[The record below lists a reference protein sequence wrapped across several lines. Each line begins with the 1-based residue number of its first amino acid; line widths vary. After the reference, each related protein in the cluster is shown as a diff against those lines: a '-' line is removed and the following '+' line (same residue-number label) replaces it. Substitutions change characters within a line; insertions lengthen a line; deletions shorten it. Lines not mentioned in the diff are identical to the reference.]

1 MMVPKNEVWIRKVSE
16 TKAIVPEWYRKAMA
30 GVPG

>member
-1 MMVPKNEVWIRKVSE
+1 MVPKNEVWIRKVSE